1 MAQESAFFSVNK
13 LVALRD
19 AGSLQ
24 TRLNAMPGV
33 TGVRISPAESQVS
46 VTFER
51 LGVTP
56 AQIQRKMEL
65 LGYPV
70 EQSWQGRPF

>member
-1 MAQESAFFSVNK
+1 
-13 LVALRD
+13 
-19 AGSLQ
+19 
-24 TRLNAMPGV
+24 MPGV
-33 TGVRISPAESQVS
+33 TGVRISPAESQLS
-46 VTFER
+46 VTFES

>member
-1 MAQESAFFSVNK
+1 MAQENAFFAVNK
-13 LVALRD
+13 LVGLQN
-19 AGSLQ
+19 AGSLKK
-24 TRLNAMPGV
+24 RLDAMPGV
-33 TGVRISPAESQVS
+33 NGVRISPAECQVS
-46 VTFER
+46 VTFEN

-70 EQSWQGRPF
+70 EQSWRSRPF